1 MVLFIIVNELVNMII
16 EELDF
21 FDEFELVVD
30 FSEGDFIVEVR
41 LFELV
46 RIKFKF
52 FSKVLFI

>member
-30 FSEGDFIVEVR
+30 FSEGDLIVEVR
-41 LFELV
+41 LF
-46 RIKFKF
+46 
-52 FSKVLFI
+52 